1 MKLRVIIADDHSVV
15 ATGVRAVLK
24 SDPRLE
30 VCGTFQNANAVL
42 EFLQTNE
49 VDIAILDLD
58 MPGAQNFSLLKILKE
73 SYPHLKIVIFT
84 MHNGI
89 QSFFQAGKHG
99 ADSYVLK
106 SDPITYLPTIIM
118 QTMKGISYCSD
129 ELKMYLT
136 LKKSEQKIKPLEFE
150 ILGLLTSGLEYVD
163 IARRIG
169 KSEKTVE
176 YYIYKLRKKYDANN
190 NAELLHKL
198 RDEIPTKV
206 L

>member
-30 VCGTFQNANAVL
+30 VCGTFQNANSVL

-49 VDIAILDLD
+49 VDLAILDLD
-58 MPGAQNFSLLKILKE
+58 MPGAQNFSLLKIIKE
-73 SYPHLKIVIFT
+73 NYPHLKIVIFT
-84 MHNGI
+84 MHSGI
-89 QSFFQAGKHG
+89 QSFFQAGKYG

-106 SDPITYLPTIIM
+106 SEPITYLPTIIM
-118 QTMKGISYCSD
+118 QTMKGIFYCSD

-136 LKKSEQKIKPLEFE
+136 QKKSEQNIKPMEFE
-150 ILGLLTSGLEYVD
+150 ILGLLASGLQYIE
-163 IARRIG
+163 IAEKIC

-176 YYIYKLRKKYDANN
+176 YYIYKLRKKYGANN

-198 RDEIPTKV
+198 KDEISTKV
-206 L
+206 V